1 MKSMSAALKVG
12 LTVILVAVLG
22 YSAYRFVSKGVR
34 GEQGPV
40 VWALFRDATGLV
52 DKSRVQVA
60 GLIIGEIIDRRL
72 QGNYARLTIRI
83 RPEVEVWSNAIIYK
97 KNSSLLGEFF
107 LEVDPGTPESPDPI
121 SGQLTKNSR
130 LKAGDQIINVVEA
143 VTTADILYQVNET
156 MPIVR
161 DILRDVQRLTQG
173 PVQDIARSVQNSVA
187 ENSAAI
193 NKLITHVDLI
203 AQDVRGFTSGQSRDD
218 IRTAIANIRDVSEG
232 LRDLVGKGQT
242 EVDST
247 GNKLRSNLDK
257 LSAAVDS
264 LNHSL
269 SNVEQVTGDVRKGKG
284 TVGRLLVDDTIAN
297 NVEQITQDASE
308 LVHSLGALKTVVG
321 LRTEYYIGANAFKN
335 IIEVRLQTRPDKY
348 YQIELLDDPRLTRT
362 ATRTFTATDDPSRP
376 FSTTTDTVQLTR
388 SFKVSFQFA
397 KRIFLD
403 PKWFIL
409 TLRYGIK
416 ESTGG
421 IGADIDLFKERW
433 TFKFDLFD
441 FRSNIWPRLRIYSTL
456 RFYRNLFL
464 VGGIDDI
471 INGMPPG
478 GDSNAVGRDY
488 FVGGQLMF
496 NDEDLKA
503 LLAVGGS
510 ALGAAAK

>member
-12 LTVILVAVLG
+12 LTVILVGVLG
-22 YSAYRFVSKGVR
+22 FSAYRFVAKGVN
-34 GEQGPV
+34 GPQGPV

-60 GLIIGEIIDRRL
+60 GLIIGEITDRRL

-83 RPEVEVWSNAIIYK
+83 RPEVEVWSNAIVYK

-130 LKAGDQIINVVEA
+130 LKGGDQIINVVEA

-193 NKLITHVDLI
+193 NKLINHVDLI

-218 IRTAIANIRDVSEG
+218 IRAAISNIRDVSDG
-232 LRDLVGKGQT
+232 LKDLVGKGAT

-247 GNKLRSNLDK
+247 GAKIRTNLDK
-257 LSAAVDS
+257 LSSAVDS

-269 SNVEQVTGDVRKGKG
+269 ANVEQVTGDVRKGKG

-308 LVHSLGALKTVVG
+308 LVHSLGSLQTIVG
-321 LRTEYYIGANAFKN
+321 LRSEYYVNANAFKN
-335 IIEVRLQTRPDKY
+335 VIEVRLQTRPDKY

-362 ATRTFTATDDPSRP
+362 STRNSIITDDPSRP
-376 FSTTTDTVQLTR
+376 YATTTDTVSLTR

-397 KRIFLD
+397 KRIFVD

-421 IGADIDLFKERW
+421 IGADVDLFKERW

-441 FRSNIWPRLRIYSTL
+441 FRSNKWPRLRIYSTI
-456 RFYRNLFL
+456 RFYRNLYIM
-464 VGGIDDI
+464 GGIDDI
-471 INGMPPG
+471 INDLPPG
-478 GDSNAVGRDY
+478 GDINPVGRDF

-496 NDEDLKA
+496 NDADLKA